1 MNVPD
6 TDALR
11 KPFVERYPF
20 LKLTVLRATGE
31 KVRTRILTEAR
42 AKRFAW
48 DIVSFNLLDMDAL
61 AARGPARRLLSLRK
75 RPPAIA
81 PGAVD
86 PQGRWA
92 AIYVRQ
98 YVIGYNTRQVKPD
111 EAPRSWSDL
120 LAPRWAGKIALD
132 ESDVEWYAA
141 MLDYWGRDKAV
152 GYMRAL
158 SRQKPQ
164 QRRGHSLLTRLLVA
178 GDFPLALVHAA
189 EIEKEKQEGAPVE
202 WVRTLDPVV
211 TSPSQVAISARAPH
225 PAAAR
230 LFVDFLLSSEGQA
243 LIKSRGR
250 VPARSGIDAEA
261 ETLKA
266 HYVDPRLARAI
277 QPLREGIPRN
287 LRQGSLDDV
296 RQAQAHRA
304 RQRPVRAAGKF
315 YEAAFGMRTAADTRP
330 ERAVTVS
337 DGYVGLNIN
346 PRKAGPARGPRPLR
360 PRGRRGRAGARAA
373 ARAIPRGGSRQAPEH
388 AALCRAEHARP

>member
-1 MNVPD
+1 MRWLVPCVAFLAVSGALADPRLDQARKEAEVVWYTAMNVPD

-42 AKRFAW
+42 AKRFSW

-61 AARGPARRLLSLRK
+61 AAEGLLAAYQS
-75 RPPAIA
+75 PEAATGYA

-98 YVIGYNTRQVKPD
+98 YVIGYNTRQVRPD

-189 EIEKEKQEGAPVE
+189 EIEKEKQDGAPVE

-250 VPARSGIDAEA
+250 VPARMGVDAEA
-261 ETLKA
+261 GTLKA
-266 HYVDPRLARAI
+266 HYVDPRLAAQFNRYEKEF
-277 QPLREGIPRN
+277 REI
-287 LRQGSLDDV
+287 
-296 RQAQAHRA
+296 
-304 RQRPVRAAGKF
+304 
-315 YEAAFGMRTAADTRP
+315 FGRVP
-330 ERAVTVS
+330 
-337 DGYVGLNIN
+337 
-346 PRKAGPARGPRPLR
+346 
-360 PRGRRGRAGARAA
+360 
-373 ARAIPRGGSRQAPEH
+373 
-388 AALCRAEHARP
+388 

>member
-1 MNVPD
+1 MQAPFRLMAMRWLVSCLALLAAAGALADPRIDQARTEGEVVWYTAMNVPD

-11 KPFVERYPF
+11 RPFVERYPF

-61 AARGPARRLLSLRK
+61 AAEGLLAAYRS
-75 RPPAIA
+75 AEAATGYA

-111 EAPRSWSDL
+111 EVPKSWSDL

-141 MLDYWGRDKAV
+141 MLDYWGRDKGI

-189 EIEKEKQEGAPVE
+189 EIDKEKQEGAPVE

-230 LFVDFLLSSEGQA
+230 LFVDFLLSSEGQG

-250 VPARSGIDAEA
+250 VPARSGIGADA
-261 ETLKA
+261 ETLKV
-266 HYVDPRLARAI
+266 HYVEPRLAPHFNRYEKEF
-277 QPLREGIPRN
+277 REI
-287 LRQGSLDDV
+287 
-296 RQAQAHRA
+296 
-304 RQRPVRAAGKF
+304 
-315 YEAAFGMRTAADTRP
+315 FGRVP
-330 ERAVTVS
+330 
-337 DGYVGLNIN
+337 
-346 PRKAGPARGPRPLR
+346 
-360 PRGRRGRAGARAA
+360 
-373 ARAIPRGGSRQAPEH
+373 
-388 AALCRAEHARP
+388 

>member
-1 MNVPD
+1 MRWLAPCFAFLAVSGALADARLDQARKEGEVVWYTAMAVPD
-6 TDALR
+6 TDVLR

-42 AKRFAW
+42 ANRFAW

-61 AARGPARRLLSLRK
+61 ASEGLLAAYRS
-75 RPPAIA
+75 PEAATGYA

-86 PQGRWA
+86 PQGRWT

-111 EAPRSWSDL
+111 EAPTSWSDL

-178 GDFPLALVHAA
+178 GDFPLALVHVA

-250 VPARSGIDAEA
+250 VPARRGIDADA

-266 HYVDPRLARAI
+266 HYVDPRLAAQFNRYEKEF
-277 QPLREGIPRN
+277 REI
-287 LRQGSLDDV
+287 
-296 RQAQAHRA
+296 
-304 RQRPVRAAGKF
+304 
-315 YEAAFGMRTAADTRP
+315 FGRVP
-330 ERAVTVS
+330 
-337 DGYVGLNIN
+337 
-346 PRKAGPARGPRPLR
+346 
-360 PRGRRGRAGARAA
+360 
-373 ARAIPRGGSRQAPEH
+373 
-388 AALCRAEHARP
+388 

>member
-1 MNVPD
+1 MAMRWLIACLAACVGCGALADARLDQARKEGEVVWYTAMNVPD
-6 TDALR
+6 TDVLR

-20 LKLTVLRATGE
+20 LKVTVLRATGE

-42 AKRFAW
+42 GNRFAW

-61 AARGPARRLLSLRK
+61 AAEGLLASYRS
-75 RPPAIA
+75 PEAATGYA

-111 EAPRSWSDL
+111 EAPRSWDDL
-120 LAPRWAGKIALD
+120 LAPRWAGKLALD

-141 MLDYWGRDKAV
+141 MLHYWGRDKAL

-189 EIEKEKQEGAPVE
+189 EIDKEKQDGAPVE

-211 TSPSQVAISARAPH
+211 TSPSQVAISASAPH

-243 LIKSRGR
+243 LIRSRGR
-250 VPARSGIDAEA
+250 VPARSGIDAA
-261 ETLKA
+261 APTLKV
-266 HYVDPRLARAI
+266 HYVDPRLAAQFDRYEKEFRAI
-277 QPLREGIPRN
+277 
-287 LRQGSLDDV
+287 
-296 RQAQAHRA
+296 
-304 RQRPVRAAGKF
+304 F
-315 YEAAFGMRTAADTRP
+315 
-330 ERAVTVS
+330 
-337 DGYVGLNIN
+337 
-346 PRKAGPARGPRPLR
+346 
-360 PRGRRGRAGARAA
+360 GRA
-373 ARAIPRGGSRQAPEH
+373 P
-388 AALCRAEHARP
+388 

>member
-1 MNVPD
+1 M
-6 TDALR
+6 
-11 KPFVERYPF
+11 
-20 LKLTVLRATGE
+20 LRATGE

-42 AKRFAW
+42 AKRFSW

-61 AARGPARRLLSLRK
+61 AAEGCSPLISLRK
-75 RPPAIA
+75 RPRDMLPARSIRGPLGGHLRA
-81 PGAVD
+81 P
-86 PQGRWA
+86 
-92 AIYVRQ
+92 VRDRH
-98 YVIGYNTRQVKPD
+98 NTRQVKPD

-250 VPARSGIDAEA
+250 VPARSGMDADA

-266 HYVDPRLARAI
+266 HYVDPRLAAQFNRYEKEF
-277 QPLREGIPRN
+277 REI
-287 LRQGSLDDV
+287 
-296 RQAQAHRA
+296 
-304 RQRPVRAAGKF
+304 
-315 YEAAFGMRTAADTRP
+315 FGRVP
-330 ERAVTVS
+330 
-337 DGYVGLNIN
+337 
-346 PRKAGPARGPRPLR
+346 
-360 PRGRRGRAGARAA
+360 
-373 ARAIPRGGSRQAPEH
+373 
-388 AALCRAEHARP
+388 